1 MFKNK
6 LFRIVAAV
14 IVVILG
20 MALYAGVNG
29 KLTTFPQEVMGAISM
44 PFRQVTA
51 KVSHKFSVWKD
62 RTIDIDEIIA
72 ENEKLK
78 EENHQLK
85 KNQVDYDKIKQEN
98 KEYKEFF
105 GIKEANPD
113 FEIVSASV
121 VGRDGLDKFATFT
134 VDAGEKDGVEV
145 NDVVMSSQGVVGVVV
160 ETGKNYSRVY
170 TILNPSVSVACFVS
184 STRDTGVV
192 TGEGAYSNEG
202 KTVIN
207 YLPKN
212 TKAKVGDIISTTG
225 MGEIFPEGLVVG
237 TVESIHTD
245 TSGNY
250 NYAVVVPE
258 AEISEVKTVFII
270 KDYQ

>member
-1 MFKNK
+1 MFKNR
-6 LFRIVAAV
+6 LFKIVSAV
-14 IVVILG
+14 IVIILG

-29 KLTTFPQEVMGAISM
+29 KLTTFPQEVMGAVSM

-51 KVSHKFSVWKD
+51 KMSHKVSVWKD
-62 RTIDIDEIIA
+62 RTLNIDEIIA
-72 ENEKLK
+72 ENEKLR

-85 KNQVDYDKIKQEN
+85 KNQVDYDKIRQEN

-105 GIKEANPD
+105 GIKEENPD

-121 VGRDGLDKFATFT
+121 VGRDGLDKFSTFT
-134 VDAGEKDGVEV
+134 VDAGEKDGVEI

-160 ETGKNYSRVY
+160 ETGRNYSKVY

-184 STRDTGVV
+184 STRDTGIV

-202 KTVIN
+202 KTIIH

-212 TKAKVGDIISTTG
+212 TKAKQGDIISTTG
-225 MGEIFPEGLVVG
+225 MGEVFPEGLVLG
-237 TVESIHTD
+237 TIESIHKD

-250 NYAVVVPE
+250 NYAVVIPE

-270 KDYQ
+270 KSYQ